1 GVSQEILSLLVSICT
16 ERLDLP
22 ERPSSVE
29 ELRDILADKFK
40 LAPDFSLTF
49 DDPEFDNEPC
59 NLSDIQYLPEGKAVL
74 RVDWKIVLTPVPIDS
89 SFAGDTDISS
99 DMAST
104 PSSVA
109 SSQGRRSSRFPAI
122 FTVPTFSYTLELKL
136 KNGGAAYSES
146 NALMS
151 YTREMKSEILAK
163 LAEVIYAYESYP
175 VLEDLEKVAKAL
187 VEKHPCIGNAGPDK
201 PWKVW
206 TVSLKNKMNN
216 YRATL
221 SRAGCT
227 EVRVN
232 KRRRGAEDGVKLKR
246 PRRAELNFLPNHPDG
261 VGVGALESERA
272 WLEDELKKRN
282 INKAEVN
289 AKMDRTFSL
298 RRKEVV
304 AEDVHVSTIRQR
316 WPALFMLDQVHAEFK
331 RVTGKELMET
341 FFTSLDGHTRGLIRV
356 YRTIAH
362 HPSQGTLRNLLE
374 YLDEQVRWKIT
385 DKCPDSMSEASS
397 PMPMGI
403 LEVVGPPGGPEAAQ
417 RAAVVVDGEILC
429 DNLPDPPTA
438 LAVLF
443 GFIYALNI
451 AYPPQ
456 WSNFFE
462 VIQKLIMSMDV
473 EKSGKHDKLNKLRT
487 KLSQL

>member
-1 GVSQEILSLLVSICT
+1 
-16 ERLDLP
+16 
-22 ERPSSVE
+22 
-29 ELRDILADKFK
+29 
-40 LAPDFSLTF
+40 
-49 DDPEFDNEPC
+49 
-59 NLSDIQYLPEGKAVL
+59 
-74 RVDWKIVLTPVPIDS
+74 
-89 SFAGDTDISS
+89 
-99 DMAST
+99 
-104 PSSVA
+104 
-109 SSQGRRSSRFPAI
+109 
-122 FTVPTFSYTLELKL
+122 
-136 KNGGAAYSES
+136 
-146 NALMS
+146 MS

-201 PWKVW
+201 AWKAW
-206 TVSLKNKMNN
+206 TISLKNKMNN

-232 KRRRGAEDGVKLKR
+232 KRRRGAEYVVKLKS

-289 AKMDRTFSL
+289 AKMDHTFSL

-316 WPALFMLDQVHAEFK
+316 WPALFLLDQVNAEFK

-341 FFTSLDGHTRGLIRV
+341 FFTSLDEHARGLIRV
-356 YRTIAH
+356 YRTVAH
-362 HPSQGTLRNLLE
+362 HPTQVTLRSQLE
-374 YLDEQVRWKIT
+374 YLDKQTTEIIKHRRVVAVKGLQYYLGEKT
-385 DKCPDSMSEASS
+385 ELFKTCQPDGVYEASS

-403 LEVVGPPGGPEAAQ
+403 LEIVGPPGGPEAAP
-417 RAAVVVDGEILC
+417 RAAVVLDGEILC

-451 AYPPQ
+451 SYLPE

-462 VIQKLIMSMDV
+462 VIQKLIMSMDA
-473 EKSGKHDKLNKLRT
+473 EKSGKYDKLNKLRT

>member
-1 GVSQEILSLLVSICT
+1 GVSQEILSLLVSIYA

-29 ELRDILADKFK
+29 KLREILTDKFK
-40 LAPDFSLTF
+40 LAPGFSLTF
-49 DDPEFDNEPC
+49 DDPAFDNELC

-74 RVDWKIVLTPVPIDS
+74 RVDWEIVLTPVLNDS
-89 SFAGDTDISS
+89 SLAEDTDISVESETLS

-104 PSSVA
+104 PSSAV
-109 SSQGRRSSRFPAI
+109 SSQGRRSSR
-122 FTVPTFSYTLELKL
+122 
-136 KNGGAAYSES
+136 

-201 PWKVW
+201 AWKAW
-206 TVSLKNKMNN
+206 TISLKNKMNN

-232 KRRRGAEDGVKLKR
+232 KWRRGAEDVVKLKR
-246 PRRAELNFLPNHPDG
+246 PRRTELNFLPNHPDG

-272 WLEDELKKRN
+272 CLEDELKKRN

-316 WPALFMLDQVHAEFK
+316 WPALFLLDQVNAEFK

-341 FFTSLDGHTRGLIRV
+341 FFTSLDEHTRALIRV
-356 YRTIAH
+356 YHTVAH
-362 HPSQGTLRNLLE
+362 HPTQVTLRSLLE
-374 YLDEQVRWKIT
+374 YLDEQVRGKIM
-385 DKCPDSMSEASS
+385 DKYSVYEASS

-403 LEVVGPPGGPEAAQ
+403 LEIVGPPGGPEAAP
-417 RAAVVVDGEILC
+417 RAAVVLDGEILC

-451 AYPPQ
+451 SYLPE

-462 VIQKLIMSMDV
+462 VIQKLIMSMDA
-473 EKSGKHDKLNKLRT
+473 EKSGKYLFDLFDMTLLAPQHAQARPT
-487 KLSQL
+487 